1 MLLALLLAVG
11 PVPPDVAQKLVGG
24 ALTSGVAYARLQEL
38 TDTVGARL
46 SGSPGATAAVQWAL
60 KKFQQDGLAARTEAV
75 KVPHWVRGEE
85 TAEILASPG
94 SVGHRLAVT
103 ALGNSIGGS
112 ATAEVVEARSVAEIA
127 ALGAA
132 VRGKIVF
139 FNHTMSAPAD
149 YGKFVEMRSHGPS
162 ASGRAGAVAVL
173 LRSLA
178 TASFRSPHTGLTIY
192 DADAPRVPA
201 AAVSTE
207 DADLLHRLLQR

>member
-1 MLLALLLAVG
+1 LLLALLLAVG

-46 SGSPGATAAVQWAL
+46 SGSPGAAAAVQWAV

-112 ATAEVVEARSVAEIA
+112 ATAEVIEARSVAEIA
-127 ALGAA
+127 SLGAG
-132 VRGKIVF
+132 VRSSSSITPCPLPRTTGSSSRCGPMVLPR
-139 FNHTMSAPAD
+139 PA
-149 YGKFVEMRSHGPS
+149 GPARS
-162 ASGRAGAVAVL
+162 RC
-173 LRSLA
+173 
-178 TASFRSPHTGLTIY
+178 
-192 DADAPRVPA
+192 
-201 AAVSTE
+201 
-207 DADLLHRLLQR
+207 